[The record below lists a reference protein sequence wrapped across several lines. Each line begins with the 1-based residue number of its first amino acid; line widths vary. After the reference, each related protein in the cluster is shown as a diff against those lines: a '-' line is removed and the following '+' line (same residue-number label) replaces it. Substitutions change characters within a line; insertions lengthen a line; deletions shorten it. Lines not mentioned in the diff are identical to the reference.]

1 MKATIIVYI
10 STKIVSSGHILNVDW
25 SVISVEFGEK
35 LKELRM
41 QAGLTQRIG
50 LTKSVVS
57 FYELRERSPSPDVL
71 MKLSAIFHVSTDYLL
86 GVEKKEMLDV
96 SGLTASQITAV
107 LGIIAEY
114 RKANNSAV

>member
-1 MKATIIVYI
+1 M
-10 STKIVSSGHILNVDW
+10 
-25 SVISVEFGEK
+25 EFGEK

-41 QAGLTQRIG
+41 QAGLTQAQLAQRIG
-50 LTKSVVS
+50 VTKSVVS

-71 MKLSAIFHVSTDYLL
+71 MKLSGIFHVSTDYLL
-86 GVEKKEMLDV
+86 AIEKKELLDV

-114 RKANNSAV
+114 RKANNSAL